1 MQKWE
6 YTVIRSF
13 GGVVVLINGQEV
25 AKMVGT
31 QPVGE
36 MLYEYLETAGEEGW
50 EVVGMAGVRDGTEI
64 ILKRPWGERERA
76 TQNWETPL
84 EIEDEPA

>member
-6 YTVIRSF
+6 YTSIRTF
-13 GGVVVLINGQEV
+13 GGVVVLVNGQDV
-25 AKMVGT
+25 AKMVGA

-36 MLYEYLETAGEEGW
+36 MLYEYLEAAGQDGW

-64 ILKRPWGERERA
+64 ILKRPKV
-76 TQNWETPL
+76 
-84 EIEDEPA
+84 DELAAESAEGAQTEPEAV